1 MHQIQTSTAKFSKR
15 LWFLGFIYTPWTMD
29 MMLGAEKSDNIKKVH
44 LVCCGFYP
52 LVTMTFASVI
62 LMHFGHF
69 SSKKL
74 VTSYRVSK
82 KRFFLCEHH
91 WRLKKAN

>member
-29 MMLGAEKSDNIKKVH
+29 MLLDAEKSDNIKKVH

-69 SSKKL
+69 SFKKIGDKL
-74 VTSYRVSK
+74 QGV
-82 KRFFLCEHH
+82 
-91 WRLKKAN
+91 